1 MDEKRTN
8 PEIEQEILEEI
19 ATRRSEKIHRF
30 QMRFGIEDIDDI
42 PDVEIHYDQPEEA
55 PVFTEPEEE
64 ELPVKEKAK
73 KKKEKKVKKP
83 REKAAPTGVE
93 KFLRSIISFLLILAV
108 SGFLA
113 MILLI
118 FVLDSMAINRT
129 ADNVDLE
136 IPKGSTTVEIA
147 DLLVERGLID
157 NALCFRIYS
166 RISGSDGKWQVG
178 AFTVSP
184 DMGYAALVEILQ
196 TMTPRETV
204 TVTIPEGF
212 TVEEIGELL
221 EKKGVCT
228 WDELRNAIN
237 HGEYDYDFV
246 HEIPTAADGV
256 EHAGRVYR
264 LEGYL
269 FPDTYNFYVGSSGET
284 VVSRMLENF
293 DKKLTPKIRKQITAR
308 GWTIDEAIIVA
319 SLVEGEAA
327 SKEDMEKVSRV
338 LANRMEPDSGYPKLQ
353 LCSTKDYVKDILP
366 SLDGEGVRNIS
377 YNTYEREGLPVGAIN
392 NPGLQALTAA
402 LNPSDDESV
411 ENCYFFATDYDTET
425 TYFSDTYEEHEWI
438 CRKYGIGMYG

>member
-1 MDEKRTN
+1 MKKS
-8 PEIEQEILEEI
+8 PL
-19 ATRRSEKIHRF
+19 
-30 QMRFGIEDIDDI
+30 
-42 PDVEIHYDQPEEA
+42 PDVEVNYEQSEV
-55 PVFTEPEEE
+55 PVHTEPEEE
-64 ELPVKEKAK
+64 CVIEEKPSK
-73 KKKEKKVKKP
+73 KDKKKVKKD
-83 REKAAPTGVE
+83 KSAPYGLE

-108 SGFLA
+108 SGFSA
-113 MILLI
+113 MILLV

-129 ADNVDLE
+129 AENVDIE
-136 IPKGSTTVEIA
+136 IPKGSTTAEIA

-157 NALCFRIYS
+157 NAVCFRIYS
-166 RISGSDGKWQVG
+166 RISGADGKWQVG
-178 AFTVSP
+178 AFTLSP
-184 DMGYAALVEILQ
+184 DMGYATLVETLQ

-204 TVTIPEGF
+204 TVTIPEGY
-212 TVEEIGELL
+212 TVEEIAELL
-221 EKKGVCT
+221 EVNGVC
-228 WDELRNAIN
+228 ERNEFINAVN
-237 HGEYDYDFV
+237 HGEFDYDFV
-246 HEIPTAADGV
+246 HEIPTAADGK

-269 FPDTYNFYVGSSGET
+269 FPDTYNFYVGSSGTT

-327 SKEDMEKVSRV
+327 SKEDMEKVSKV

-366 SLDGEGVRNIS
+366 SLDGVEVRNIS

-411 ENCYFFATDYDTET
+411 AHCYFFATDYDTEI
-425 TYFSDTYEEHEWI
+425 TYFSDTYYEHERI